1 MSTWELNLLLMS
13 HCSGRLSESKPSGIR
28 PLVKL
33 PAKLYLHILIP
44 SDIHTCR
51 SEYLQN
57 RIPAKLNPFLPE
69 SLQTRIPAELNTCR
83 IEYLL
88 TWMPADAN
96 TCRKWIPAELNTCRI
111 EYLQNRIPEES
122 NTCRTEYLQNWI
134 FSFVSNMSDIH
145 FKFALKWNTYFS
157 FTKVNILPQCVFGYS
172 LLKSKY
178 FLSYDIWYLIFKT
191 RQTQRYKLELKM

>member
-1 MSTWELNLLLMS
+1 MKSLKVEWPEWLNQPFLRSRRRRYKRRCTLTCTAHFVGPPELMNWFSWMRRWRKKLDIS
-13 HCSGRLSESKPSGIR
+13 NYLSESKPSGIR

-57 RIPAKLNPFLPE
+57 RIPAKLNAFLPE

-111 EYLQNRIPEES
+111 EYLQNPIPAES
-122 NTCRTEYLQNWI
+122 NTCRNE
-134 FSFVSNMSDIH
+134 
-145 FKFALKWNTYFS
+145 
-157 FTKVNILPQCVFGYS
+157 
-172 LLKSKY
+172 
-178 FLSYDIWYLIFKT
+178 
-191 RQTQRYKLELKM
+191 

>member
-1 MSTWELNLLLMS
+1 MVSSENFWKKSENCQSRFRDKMTGCKWSGKSPDLFKILSKSIKIKILFRYSQKKVFRYRYLNKS
-13 HCSGRLSESKPSGIR
+13 ANRLSESKPSGIR

-57 RIPAKLNPFLPE
+57 RIPAKLNAFSPE

-88 TWMPADAN
+88 TWMPAAAN
-96 TCRKWIPAELNTCRI
+96 TCKKWIPAVG
-111 EYLQNRIPEES
+111 
-122 NTCRTEYLQNWI
+122 W
-134 FSFVSNMSDIH
+134 
-145 FKFALKWNTYFS
+145 
-157 FTKVNILPQCVFGYS
+157 S
-172 LLKSKY
+172 LILKSWRFDWS
-178 FLSYDIWYLIFKT
+178 FLS
-191 RQTQRYKLELKM
+191 

>member
-1 MSTWELNLLLMS
+1 MVPRTGYRHTLVYIWIHLELWTQPEKDSRYILIHLDTS
-13 HCSGRLSESKPSGIR
+13 RYIRTPPPIRLSESKPSGIR

-51 SEYLQN
+51 SEYQQN
-57 RIPAKLNPFLPE
+57 RIRAKRNAFLPD

-88 TWMPADAN
+88 TWISADAN

-111 EYLQNRIPEES
+111 EYLQNRIPAES
-122 NTCRTEYLQNWI
+122 NTCRDE
-134 FSFVSNMSDIH
+134 
-145 FKFALKWNTYFS
+145 
-157 FTKVNILPQCVFGYS
+157 
-172 LLKSKY
+172 
-178 FLSYDIWYLIFKT
+178 
-191 RQTQRYKLELKM
+191 